1 MKNVILHS
9 TIEVRRANRNRVFRY
24 LYEATEPVTKQDLA
38 YALSMSLPTLT
49 QNLNELLEE
58 GLIDNSETA
67 DSSGGR
73 KPRILTVV
81 PGARYA
87 VGGGAVLQP
96 HPTGGPGPPGAG
108 GGLPGGPAPLP
119 GRPGV
124 R

>member
-67 DSSGGR
+67 DSSGG
-73 KPRILTVV
+73 
-81 PGARYA
+81 AS
-87 VGGGAVLQP
+87 
-96 HPTGGPGPPGAG
+96 
-108 GGLPGGPAPLP
+108 PAS
-119 GRPGV
+119 
-124 R
+124 